1 MAAVGGAA
9 EGNGVQVG
17 AEGRDS
23 MDNAV
28 QVAAE
33 SRDTEPHNTDV
44 VQEARSPQA
53 GRNNGWTR
61 TTHKKAQ
68 ETQWP
73 KGKWSTHRAATTG
86 CRTGT

>member
-23 MDNAV
+23 TDNAV
-28 QVAAE
+28 QVGAE

-44 VQEARSPQA
+44 V
-53 GRNNGWTR
+53 
-61 TTHKKAQ
+61 
-68 ETQWP
+68 
-73 KGKWSTHRAATTG
+73 
-86 CRTGT
+86 

>member
-1 MAAVGGAA
+1 MAAVGCAA

-44 VQEARSPQA
+44 V
-53 GRNNGWTR
+53 
-61 TTHKKAQ
+61 
-68 ETQWP
+68 
-73 KGKWSTHRAATTG
+73 
-86 CRTGT
+86 

>member
-17 AEGRDS
+17 AEARDS
-23 MDNAV
+23 MDNTV

-44 VQEARSPQA
+44 V
-53 GRNNGWTR
+53 
-61 TTHKKAQ
+61 
-68 ETQWP
+68 
-73 KGKWSTHRAATTG
+73 
-86 CRTGT
+86 